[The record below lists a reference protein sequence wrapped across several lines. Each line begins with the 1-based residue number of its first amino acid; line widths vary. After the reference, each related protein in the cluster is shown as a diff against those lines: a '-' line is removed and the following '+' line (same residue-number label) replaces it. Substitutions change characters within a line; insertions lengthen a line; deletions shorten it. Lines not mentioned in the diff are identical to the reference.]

1 MTQTALT
8 NTDLALQISDG
19 PGSLARLQQMSRIA
33 ASTWRRWCELL
44 KLSPS
49 KATEVWEEICAPLE
63 LVSGQRPNISYFL
76 RLRAARGEVD
86 IQSFKEEVAPIRH
99 LLGFFRML
107 DDASVDIDQL
117 PTTLLHY
124 YKFALAHTFRQ
135 QPFERFVDQW
145 IYDICRVFLIT
156 KLCRSKQVTLSRA
169 LRMIAE
175 ERISLAKLV
184 QTTIDK
190 CGTNEHDLDICR
202 LLSQAADEQTAN
214 NEQMMELFR
223 QIIRTI
229 YTNEA
234 AMPTN
239 RNRDPMVL
247 ENRLRALQ
255 AFDPQRANLPS
266 PEEAEA
272 QNRKAGKIRPGDKAA
287 LAA

>member
-1 MTQTALT
+1 MTQAALD
-8 NTDLALQISDG
+8 NTGLALDG

-63 LVSGQRPNISYFL
+63 QVSGQRPNISYFL

-99 LLGFFRML
+99 MLGFFRMI
-107 DDASVDIDQL
+107 DDKSVDIDEL
-117 PTTLLHY
+117 PTTLLSY
-124 YKFALAHTFRQ
+124 YKFALGHTFRR

-145 IYDICRVFLIT
+145 VYDICRVFLVT
-156 KLCRSKQVTLSRA
+156 KLCKSEQVTLSRA
-169 LRMIAE
+169 LRMISE
-175 ERISLAKLV
+175 ERISLDILLKTAIDNCGDNV
-184 QTTIDK
+184 Q
-190 CGTNEHDLDICR
+190 DLAIR
-202 LLSQAADEQTAN
+202 QFLSQGADEV
-214 NEQMMELFR
+214 EQKTSEEIIELFR
-223 QIIRTI
+223 QIVHAI
-229 YTNEA
+229 YNREA
-234 AMPTN
+234 RQRKN
-239 RNRDPMVL
+239 HSLDPMVL

-255 AFDPQRANLPS
+255 AFAPQRANLPS

-272 QNRKAGKIRPGDKAA
+272 QNRKAGKSSQNKTA